1 MKRNKNVTSSS
12 GNVFADLGLPNPEER
27 LAKAELARQIN
38 NIIKERK
45 LTQTAAAALLDIDQP
60 KISALSTG
68 KLTGF
73 SLDRLFR
80 FLNSLDQNITIKVTP
95 RARSKKHAEI
105 TVSVPPVRR
114 SSIGSEGGK
123 AKKIPLKKQ
132 PAQKP
137 SLTIHARKKK

>member
-1 MKRNKNVTSSS
+1 MKNNKKVTPSS

-60 KISALSTG
+60 KISALNTG
-68 KLTGF
+68 KLAGF

-105 TVSVPPVRR
+105 TVSVPLVRR
-114 SSIGSEGGK
+114 SAQREGGK
-123 AKKIPLKKQ
+123 PKKMPLKKQ
-132 PAQKP
+132 PTQNP
-137 SLTIHARKKK
+137 SLAIHARKKK

>member
-1 MKRNKNVTSSS
+1 MKKNKNITPST

-68 KLTGF
+68 KLAGF

-80 FLNSLDQNITIKVTP
+80 FLNNLDQNITIRVTP
-95 RARSKKHAEI
+95 RARSKKHADI
-105 TVSVPPVRR
+105 TVSVP
-114 SSIGSEGGK
+114 K
-123 AKKIPLKKQ
+123 TKKIPIKKQ
-132 PAQKP
+132 PAQNQT
-137 SLTIHARKKK
+137 LTIHARKKK

>member
-1 MKRNKNVTSSS
+1 VKKNKNITPSS

-45 LTQTAAAALLDIDQP
+45 LTQTAAATLLDIDQP

-68 KLTGF
+68 KLAGF

-80 FLNSLDQNITIKVTP
+80 FLNNLDQNINIRVTP
-95 RARSKKHAEI
+95 RARSKQHAEI
-105 TVSVPPVRR
+105 TVSVPLVRR
-114 SSIGSEGGK
+114 SAQREGGK
-123 AKKIPLKKQ
+123 TKNLPLKKQ
-132 PAQKP
+132 PTQNP
-137 SLTIHARKKK
+137 SLSMQARKRK